1 VVIGAYVRAADD
13 ETALRHAREALDAVG
28 LSGEADRIAGGL
40 PSKQQRLMELARA
53 LAGKPKM
60 LFLDEILAGLGST
73 EINELIPVIRKL
85 SETGITIVIIEHTM
99 QAMLRLADH
108 FIVLDHGALLTQ
120 GKPQDVM
127 REPAVIE
134 AYLGKRWRDRA

>member
-1 VVIGAYVRAADD
+1 
-13 ETALRHAREALDAVG
+13 
-28 LSGEADRIAGGL
+28 
-40 PSKQQRLMELARA
+40 MELARA

-60 LFLDEILAGLGST
+60 LFLDEILAGLGTS
-73 EINELIPVIRKL
+73 EINELIPVIRKV
-85 SETGITIVIIEHTM
+85 SETGVTIIIIEHTM